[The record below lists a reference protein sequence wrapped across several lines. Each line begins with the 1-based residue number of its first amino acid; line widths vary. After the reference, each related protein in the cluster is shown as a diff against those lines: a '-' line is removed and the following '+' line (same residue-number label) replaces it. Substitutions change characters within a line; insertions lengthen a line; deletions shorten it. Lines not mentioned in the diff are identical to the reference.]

1 MRYSLLLIV
10 WFALGINSVQAQ
22 TQDEYEIY
30 RDSMNAA
37 LEGFK
42 ANFAKE
48 IADTEGEYKAYAAMM
63 KQEFEDYKDEMERMW
78 GDFKERSKTEWVEYM
93 NGGTTRVQTNF
104 ETGQVTVEVIVEE
117 PENVDEEIE
126 DLPEKVVQTIQS
138 QGTQMGFESDD
149 TPEEAPALEEPVLKD
164 QVDKEPEETNEDFA
178 ERVTENN
185 VQQTTVTGLDGVKR
199 TVLTVNFALAPN
211 HIQTRAEKVSSHV
224 YDFSEEYELD
234 PPLVFAIIHTESY
247 FNPMAASAANAYGL
261 MQLVP
266 TSGGRDAYR
275 KVFKKDGIPTKKF
288 LFEPNNNVKLG
299 CAYVNILLNN
309 YLKDVKSSQTKMYM
323 AISAYNTG
331 VGNVY
336 KAYDPSRSKSKA
348 MRKLETMSDQEN
360 YDYLIENLP
369 YEETRGYLEK
379 VVSRSKLY
387 EGWSNK

>member
-1 MRYSLLLIV
+1 MRHTILLLLWLFIGFGTV
-10 WFALGINSVQAQ
+10 LARQ
-22 TQDEYEIY
+22 TFEDFKKQEEAAIDTFYTDYLKGVMEDSLEFVAYEQQ
-30 RDSMNAA
+30 
-37 LEGFK
+37 
-42 ANFAKE
+42 
-48 IADTEGEYKAYAAMM
+48 M
-63 KQEFEDYKDEMERMW
+63 KQEFEDFKDEMERMW

-117 PENVDEEIE
+117 PENVEEEIE

-138 QGTQMGFESDD
+138 QGTQMGFESDKVPD
-149 TPEEAPALEEPVLKD
+149 TPALKEPVLKD

-178 ERVTENN
+178 ERVAENN

-224 YDFSEEYELD
+224 YDYAEEFEID

-275 KVFKKDGIPTKKF
+275 KVFKKDGIPTKEF
-288 LFEPNNNVKLG
+288 LFEPNNNVNLG